1 MFLLFY
7 KFALIGKKLKSL
19 LGIVL
24 AVGRSRDFFISK
36 KAFNSNL
43 DYFLIKKLGSNF

>member
-7 KFALIGKKLKSL
+7 KSALIGKKLKSL

-24 AVGRSRDFFISK
+24 AVGRSRDL

-43 DYFLIKKLGSNF
+43 DYFLKRN